1 MCQCQ
6 NWWTL
11 LPWHDRHWIL
21 SPDTWAEPVWAWGW
35 SWRSAMIEFLCLLQ
49 FRPSLC
55 LGAVLEQ
62 RPAVCVYLETAAM
75 EQRWEASYSS
85 AGGGGYPPHDKWSL
99 AAVFTILLLC
109 CYSLHRLIESC
120 PRTLGRR
127 RRDEEQTQ
135 NLTWRNRLLIMN
147 RKNSACCFRLSAL
160 CWLHRPGKLILFQ
173 INFQL
178 MFFVRPV

>member
-1 MCQCQ
+1 MQYQ
-6 NWWTL
+6 AYVSMSKLMDSTAMTWRTL
-11 LPWHDRHWIL
+11 NTVTRHVGR
-21 SPDTWAEPVWAWGW
+21 A
-35 SWRSAMIEFLCLLQ
+35 
-49 FRPSLC
+49 C
-55 LGAVLEQ
+55 LGLGLELEISNDWIPVSSSVQ
-62 RPAVCVYLETAAM
+62 AGPLSRSLVQCPGSVYLETAAM

-85 AGGGGYPPHDKWSL
+85 AGGGYPAHDKWSL

-147 RKNSACCFRLSAL
+147 RKNSACCFTVQVVSLV
-160 CWLHRPGKLILFQ
+160 LIT
-173 INFQL
+173 
-178 MFFVRPV
+178 PAG